1 MAVERTLSI
10 IKPDAVEKGLIG
22 KIIDRFEEE
31 GLKPVAIRMTWLSQR
46 EAEGFYAVHQGRPFF
61 KDLVKFMTS
70 GPAVLMVLEGEYAIV
85 RNREIMGATDPTK
98 ADEGTIRREFGTN
111 VERNVVHGSDSK
123 ENAEIEISYFFSE
136 TEIQYF
142 EWKR

>member
-10 IKPDAVEKGLIG
+10 IKTDAGEKGVIG

-31 GLKPVAIRMTWLSQR
+31 GLKPVGVRRGWRWIR
-46 EAEGFYAVHQGRPFF
+46 EAEGFYAVHQSRPFF
-61 KDLVKFMTS
+61 NDLVKFMTS
-70 GPAVLMVLEGEYAIV
+70 GPVVVMVLEGEYAV
-85 RNREIMGATDPTK
+85 ARNREIMGATDPTK
-98 ADEGTIRREFGTN
+98 AEEGTIRREFGTN
-111 VERNVVHGSDSK
+111 VERNAVHGSDSK